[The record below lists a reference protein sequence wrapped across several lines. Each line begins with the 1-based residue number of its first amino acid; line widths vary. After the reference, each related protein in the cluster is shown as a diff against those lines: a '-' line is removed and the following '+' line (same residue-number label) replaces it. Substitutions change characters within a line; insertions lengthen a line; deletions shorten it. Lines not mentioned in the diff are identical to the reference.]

1 MPLTKDSWHEERLL
15 IDGKLVEAEGG
26 ATFENINPANEE
38 VIGVAADASK
48 DDVLRAIAAARRAF
62 DETEW
67 SRDVDLRVRC
77 LRQLHQALLD
87 HQDELA
93 DITVAEV
100 GAPRMLM
107 GGPQLGEPIKF
118 VPFYA
123 DLAESY
129 EWHQELGVADTMAG
143 RCNRWVERE
152 PIGVVAAIT
161 PWNYP
166 NQINIAKVAP
176 ALAAGCTVV
185 LKPAPDTPWTALALG
200 RLAAEHTDIPAGVL
214 NVVTAA
220 DKTIGEVLT
229 TSPDVDMVSF
239 TGSTAVGRRIMEA
252 GAPTIKKVFLELG
265 GKSAQIVLDD
275 VDDLAGASIAAVF
288 GICTHGG
295 QGCATSTRL
304 LLPRSRY
311 EEGVALAADMI
322 AGISYGDPEEPANMT
337 GAIVNRAQLER
348 MDGLV
353 KQAVDDGA
361 RVVVGG
367 GIAEQFDK
375 GFYFQPTLLAD
386 VDNTMDIAQT
396 EVFGPVLVVIP
407 YDDDD
412 DAIRI
417 ANDSIFGLS
426 GGVSG
431 ADRERVLRVAR
442 RIRTGTMS
450 VNGGLWYGADVP
462 FGGYKQSG
470 LGREMG
476 VAGFEEYLEQK
487 AMAEPAG

>member
-1 MPLTKDSWHEERLL
+1 MALNKDSWHEERLL
-15 IDGKLVEAEGG
+15 IDGQLVGAEGG
-26 ATFENINPANEE
+26 ATYENVNPANEE
-38 VIGVAADASK
+38 VIGVSADASPA
-48 DDVLRAIAAARRAF
+48 DVQRAIAAARRAF
-62 DETEW
+62 DETGW
-67 SRDVDLRVRC
+67 SHDVALRVRC
-77 LRQLHQALLD
+77 LRQLHQAIVD

-118 VPFYA
+118 LPFYA
-123 DLAESY
+123 DLAENY
-129 EWHQELGVADTMAG
+129 EWHQQLGVADTMAG

-152 PIGVVAAIT
+152 PVGVVAAIT

-166 NQINIAKVAP
+166 NQINIAKIAP

-239 TGSTAVGRRIMEA
+239 TGSTAVGRRIMAA
-252 GAPTIKKVFLELG
+252 GADTIKRVFLELG

-275 VDDLAGASIAAVF
+275 VEDIAAASIGAVF
-288 GICTHGG
+288 GVCTHGG

-311 EEGVALAADMI
+311 DEGVEAAAAMI
-322 AGISYGDPEEPANMT
+322 AAMPYGDPENLGNMT
-337 GAIVNRAQLER
+337 GAIVNRAQLLR
-348 MDGLV
+348 MDGMV
-353 KQAVDDGA
+353 RQAVEDGA

-367 GIAEQFDK
+367 GIATQFEK

-386 VDNTMDIAQT
+386 VDNSMTIARD
-396 EVFGPVLVVIP
+396 EIFGPVLVVIP

-412 DAIRI
+412 DAVRI

-426 GGVSG
+426 GGVTG
-431 ADRERVLRVAR
+431 ADRDRVLRVAR

-462 FGGYKQSG
+462 FGGFKQSG
-470 LGREMG
+470 VGREMG
-476 VAGFEEYLEQK
+476 VAGFEEYLEQR
-487 AMAEPAG
+487 AMAEPAS